1 MNNNLKNISNIE
13 DFLFE
18 TFYGKVSNNV
28 YISNLPYN
36 IKEDIEDMVLIEIV
50 SSITDYGAMARG
62 IVLVSLFAKPLN
74 SNIKNAKLLNLLEEK
89 LNKAIESSSDKH
101 YQIAKYSTY
110 QGYDKSLKWH
120 NIKVELIIKI
130 F

>member
-36 IKEDIEDMVLIEIV
+36 IKEDIEDMVLVEIA
-50 SSITDYGAMARG
+50 SSITGYGAMARG

-74 SNIKNAKLLNLLEEK
+74 SNIKNAKLLNSLEEK

-101 YQIAKYSTY
+101 YQIAKYGTY

>member
-36 IKEDIEDMVLIEIV
+36 IKEDIEDMDEE
-50 SSITDYGAMARG
+50 
-62 IVLVSLFAKPLN
+62 LFRKTFRRQHL
-74 SNIKNAKLLNLLEEK
+74 
-89 LNKAIESSSDKH
+89 
-101 YQIAKYSTY
+101 
-110 QGYDKSLKWH
+110 
-120 NIKVELIIKI
+120 
-130 F
+130 